1 MIIESIMYFGIG
13 FLVAALIALA
23 IIPLVHSR
31 AVRLTVRRLE
41 DSIPHSVAEIQADK
55 DALRAEFAMSTRR
68 LEITIDELK
77 TKHANQRAELG
88 KKGDAVN
95 RLQIEREAQKVAVA
109 ALKAEVVALNER
121 LIAAGKEI
129 EAVRSRSH
137 TDDLVSLAPNED
149 RMGEEA
155 PSVGLVN
162 DVGEAHR
169 RGQHLSVVRKDRF
182 ARGKRSIGIEV
193 SSNFARFAAAA
204 LIGAGTAFAWQQYDA
219 EG

>member
-1 MIIESIMYFGIG
+1 MIESIMYFGIG
-13 FLVAALIALA
+13 FLVATLIALA

-41 DSIPHSVAEIQADK
+41 DSIPQSLAEIQADK

-77 TKHANQRAELG
+77 TEHTNQLAELG

-95 RLQIEREAQKVAVA
+95 RLQIEREAQNVEAA
-109 ALKAEVVALNER
+109 ALKAEVVAVNER

-137 TDDLVSLAPNED
+137 TKERGRPSGGSRRSAGCYPCQRQNRRTPTSQPGKRIQHFLRCP
-149 RMGEEA
+149 RMTRN
-155 PSVGLVN
+155 LHN
-162 DVGEAHR
+162 
-169 RGQHLSVVRKDRF
+169 QHLSPNQRPALPQFLRNL
-182 ARGKRSIGIEV
+182 ARS
-193 SSNFARFAAAA
+193 
-204 LIGAGTAFAWQQYDA
+204 LLL
-219 EG
+219 